1 MIVINC
7 STLPKWRRRLGYLSF
22 RDQTAV
28 LFMATCEWLFERWIG
43 IIPEHRYEW
52 KELVVDQADRMLYA
66 DDPEWPEEE
75 KAKKANGKIIANK
88 KRDQSARTD

>member
-7 STLPKWRRRLGYLSF
+7 STLPRWRRRLRRLSF

-28 LFMATCEWLFERWIG
+28 LFMATCKWLFERWIG
-43 IIPEHRYEW
+43 IMEPECREEW
-52 KELVVDQADRMLYA
+52 HELVVYQAERMLYA
-66 DDPEWPEEE
+66 DGPEWPEDE

-88 KRDQSARTD
+88 KGSISG